1 MKKRKRRLNVN
12 QQTLYFSDLP
22 VRIAGHLKMDAY
34 FKE

>member
-1 MKKRKRRLNVN
+1 MKIRKQLVNVY
-12 QQTLYFSDLP
+12 QQTLYFSDLQ